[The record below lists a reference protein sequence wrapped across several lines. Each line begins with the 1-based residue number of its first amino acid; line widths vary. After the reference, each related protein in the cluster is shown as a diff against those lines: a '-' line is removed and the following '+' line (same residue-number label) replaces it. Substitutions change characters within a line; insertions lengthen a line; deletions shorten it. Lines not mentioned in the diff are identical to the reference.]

1 MCAIVGIY
9 GNEDASKLASAAL
22 FAMQHRGHEA
32 TGISS
37 GGSNDDD
44 SKKIFTVK
52 KCGFVRDVY
61 DEEAFKILKGNMAI
75 GHNRYSTAGSESTF
89 DAQPIQA
96 KYKLGEI
103 SIVHNGNLI
112 NKDEVRNR
120 LIDEGSIFQT
130 GMDTENL
137 IHLIAK
143 SSQDKLK
150 ERIIKSL
157 TKIKGAYNFIIQSRS
172 KLFVTRDPYGIRPL
186 SLGKLRSGGWIIASE
201 TCCFDLVDAQFVRD
215 VKPGEM
221 LIFHK
226 NSNEPASI
234 MIDDTKEFR
243 PCAFEYI
250 YFARPDSD
258 IDGKNVYTTRENM
271 GKVLAKNDKAKKKL
285 NIINA
290 DMVIPVPDSGV
301 PSALGYAKESGI
313 PFELGIIRNHYV
325 GRTFIEPTQAMRNM
339 KVKMKLSPM
348 KSLIKGKSLIVID
361 DSIVRGTTSKRIV
374 KMLKDAGAAEV
385 HFRVASPE
393 IKYPCFYGI
402 DTPTK
407 EELINAMK
415 SKEEVEQYIE
425 ADSLEYLSIDDLKN
439 ALGCERNYSMV
450 SFDGD
455 YFVN

>member
-1 MCAIVGIY
+1 MCAIVGVY
-9 GNEDASKLASAAL
+9 GNEDAAKLASAAL

-37 GGSNDDD
+37 GGCD
-44 SKKIFTVK
+44 SKKIYTVK
-52 KCGFVRDVY
+52 NRGYVRDVF
-61 DEEAFKILKGNMAI
+61 DEKAFKILQGTMAI
-75 GHNRYSTAGSESTF
+75 GHNRYSTAGGDSLF
-89 DAQPIQA
+89 DAQPIHA

-103 SIVHNGNLI
+103 SIVHNGNLV
-112 NKDEVRNR
+112 NKQDVRKR

-130 GMDTENL
+130 AMDTENL

-143 SSQDKLK
+143 SSQDKLRD
-150 ERIIKSL
+150 RIMKSL
-157 TKIKGAYNFIIQSRS
+157 TKVKGAYNFIIQSRS
-172 KLFVTRDPYGIRPL
+172 KLFVMRDKNGVRPL
-186 SLGKLRSGGWIIASE
+186 SIGKLKSGGWIIASE
-201 TCCFDLVDAQFVRD
+201 TCCFDLVDATFVRD

-221 LIFHK
+221 LIF
-226 NSNEPASI
+226 SDASSEPESI
-234 MIDDTKEFR
+234 QLEQGEFR
-243 PCAFEYI
+243 PCAFEYV
-250 YFARPDSD
+250 YFARPDSV
-258 IDGKNVYTTRENM
+258 IDGKNVYKTREAM
-271 GKVLAKNDKAKKKL
+271 GKILAQNDKAAL
-285 NIINA
+285 NA

-301 PSALGYAKESGI
+301 PAALGYAKESGI

-348 KSLIKGKSLIVID
+348 RSLIEGKSLVVID

-374 KMLKDAGAAEV
+374 KMLLDAGAKEV

-407 EELINAMK
+407 CELISSDK
-415 SKEEVEQYIE
+415 TVEEVKEYIQ
-425 ADSLEYLSIDDLKN
+425 ADSLAYLSTDDLRN
-439 ALGCERNYSMV
+439 ALGNDRNYSMV

-455 YFVN
+455 YFIK

>member
-1 MCAIVGIY
+1 MCAIVGIF
-9 GNEDASKLASAAL
+9 GNAAASKLAGAAL

-32 TGISS
+32 TGISA
-37 GGSNDDD
+37 GGSS
-44 SKKIFTVK
+44 SKQIVTIKNR
-52 KCGFVRDVY
+52 GFVRDVFN
-61 DEEAFKILKGNMAI
+61 EEAFKVLKGDIAI
-75 GHNRYSTAGSESTF
+75 GHNRYSTAGSDSIF

-112 NKDEVRNR
+112 NKAEVRQR

-143 SSQDKLK
+143 SSADKLQD
-150 ERIIKSL
+150 RITKSL
-157 TKIKGAYNFIIQSRS
+157 KKVKGAYNFIIQSRS
-172 KLFVTRDPYGIRPL
+172 KLFVIRDGHGIRPL
-186 SLGKLRSGGWIIASE
+186 SIGRLKTGGWIIASE
-201 TCCFDLVDAQFVRD
+201 TCCFDLVDAQFERD

-221 LIFHK
+221 LVFSK
-226 NSNEPASI
+226 DQEEPESI
-234 MIDDTKEFR
+234 MLDESKEFR

-258 IDGKNVYTTRENM
+258 INGKNVYKARENM
-271 GKVLAKNDKAKKKL
+271 GRALAAHDKDTIKV
-285 NIINA
+285 

-301 PSALGYAKESGI
+301 PAALGYAKESGI

-348 KSLIKGKSLIVID
+348 RSLIEGKSLLVID

-374 KMLKDAGAAEV
+374 KMLKDAGAKEV
-385 HFRVASPE
+385 HFRVASPM
-393 IKYPCFYGI
+393 IQHPCFYGI

-415 SKEEVEQYIE
+415 TKEEVQEYIE
-425 ADSLEYLSIDDLKN
+425 SDSLEYLTIPDLKT
-439 ALGCERNYSMV
+439 AIGDEYNYSMV

-455 YFVN
+455 YFVV

>member
-9 GNEDASKLASAAL
+9 GNDDASKLASAAL

-32 TGISS
+32 TGISA
-37 GGSNDDD
+37 GGDN
-44 SKKIFTVK
+44 SKKIVTIK
-52 KCGFVRDVY
+52 NRGYVRDVF
-61 DEEAFKILKGNMAI
+61 DEEAFKVLKGNMAI
-75 GHNRYSTAGSESTF
+75 GHNRYSTAGSESVF

-103 SIVHNGNLI
+103 SIVHNGNLT
-112 NKDEVRNR
+112 NKDEVRQR

-143 SSQDKLK
+143 SSQDKLRD
-150 ERIIKSL
+150 RITKSL
-157 TKIKGAYNFIIQSRS
+157 TKVKGAYNFIIQSRS
-172 KLFVTRDPYGIRPL
+172 KLFVIRDPHGIRPL
-186 SLGKLRSGGWIIASE
+186 SLGKLRSGGWIVASE
-201 TCCFDLVDAQFVRD
+201 TCCFDLVDADFVRD

-221 LIFHK
+221 LIFSK
-226 NSNEPASI
+226 DYEEPESI
-234 MIDDTKEFR
+234 ILDDTQEFR

-258 IDGKNVYTTRENM
+258 IDGKNVYSTRECM
-271 GKVLAKNDKAKKKL
+271 GKVLAQNDKDL
-285 NIINA
+285 LDA

-348 KSLIKGKSLIVID
+348 KSLIEGKKLVVID

-374 KMLKDAGAAEV
+374 RMLKDAGAAEV
-385 HFRVASPE
+385 HFRVASPM

-415 SKEEVEQYIE
+415 SKDEVQEYIE
-425 ADSLEYLSIDDLKN
+425 ADSLEYLSIDNLKD
-439 ALGCERNYSMV
+439 ALGHDRRYSLV

-455 YFVN
+455 YFVA

>member
-9 GNEDASKLASAAL
+9 GNDDAAKLASAAL

-32 TGISS
+32 TGISA
-37 GGSNDDD
+37 GGDN
-44 SKKIFTVK
+44 SKKIVTVK
-52 KCGFVRDVY
+52 NRGYVRDVF
-61 DEEAFKILKGNMAI
+61 DEEAFKVLKGNMAI
-75 GHNRYSTAGSESTF
+75 GHNRYSTAGSESVF

-103 SIVHNGNLI
+103 SIVHNGNLT
-112 NKDEVRNR
+112 NKDEVRQR

-143 SSQDKLK
+143 SSQDKLRD
-150 ERIIKSL
+150 RITKSL
-157 TKIKGAYNFIIQSRS
+157 TKVKGAYNFIIQSRS
-172 KLFVTRDPYGIRPL
+172 KLFVIRDPHGIRPL
-186 SLGKLRSGGWIIASE
+186 SLGKLRSGGWIVASE
-201 TCCFDLVDAQFVRD
+201 TCCFDLVDADFVRD

-221 LIFHK
+221 LIFSK
-226 NSNEPASI
+226 DYEEPESI
-234 MIDDTKEFR
+234 ILDDTQEFR

-258 IDGKNVYTTRENM
+258 IDGKNVYSTRECM
-271 GKVLAKNDKAKKKL
+271 GKVLAQNDKDL
-285 NIINA
+285 LDA

-348 KSLIKGKSLIVID
+348 KSLIEGKKLVVID

-374 KMLKDAGAAEV
+374 RMLKDAGAAEV
-385 HFRVASPE
+385 HFRVASPM

-415 SKEEVEQYIE
+415 SKDEVQEYIE
-425 ADSLEYLSIDDLKN
+425 ADSLEYLSIDNLKD
-439 ALGCERNYSMV
+439 ALGHDRRYSLV

-455 YFVN
+455 YFVA

>member
-9 GNEDASKLASAAL
+9 GNEDAAKLASAAL

-32 TGISS
+32 TGISA
-37 GGSNDDD
+37 GGDNT
-44 SKKIFTVK
+44 KKIVTVK
-52 KCGFVRDVY
+52 NRGYVRDVF
-61 DEEAFKILKGNMAI
+61 DEDAFNILKGNMAI
-75 GHNRYSTAGSESTF
+75 GHNRYSTAGSESVF

-103 SIVHNGNLI
+103 SIVHNGNLT
-112 NKDEVRNR
+112 NKDEVRQR

-143 SSQDKLK
+143 SSQDKLRD
-150 ERIIKSL
+150 RITKSL

-172 KLFVTRDPYGIRPL
+172 KLFVVRDPHGIRPL
-186 SLGKLRSGGWIIASE
+186 SIGKLRSGGYIIASE
-201 TCCFDLVDAQFVRD
+201 TCCFDLVDAEFVRD

-221 LIFHK
+221 LIFSK
-226 NSNEPASI
+226 DFEEPESI
-234 MIDDTKEFR
+234 MLDDTKEFR

-258 IDGKNVYTTRENM
+258 IDGKNVYATREAM
-271 GKVLAKNDKAKKKL
+271 GKVLASNDKNAKEQF
-285 NIINA
+285 

-348 KSLIKGKSLIVID
+348 KSLIAGKRLVVID
-361 DSIVRGTTSKRIV
+361 DSVVRGTTSKRIV

-385 HFRVASPE
+385 HFRVASPM
-393 IKYPCFYGI
+393 IKHPCFYGI

-415 SKEEVEQYIE
+415 TKDEVQEYIE
-425 ADSLEYLSIDDLKN
+425 ADSLEYLSIDDLKG
-439 ALGCERNYSMV
+439 ALGRETKYSLV

-455 YFVN
+455 YFVA

>member
-9 GNEDASKLASAAL
+9 GNDDAAKLASAAL

-32 TGISS
+32 TGISAGCS
-37 GGSNDDD
+37 TT
-44 SKKIFTVK
+44 KKIVTVK
-52 KCGFVRDVY
+52 NRGFVRDVF
-61 DEEAFKILKGNMAI
+61 DESAFKLLQGNMAI
-75 GHNRYSTAGSESTF
+75 GHNRYSTAGSDSVF

-103 SIVHNGNLI
+103 SIVHNGNLV
-112 NKDEVRNR
+112 NKNEVRQR

-143 SSQDKLK
+143 SSQDKLRD
-150 ERIIKSL
+150 RITKSL
-157 TKIKGAYNFIIQSRS
+157 TKVKGAYNFMIQSRS
-172 KLFVTRDPYGIRPL
+172 KLFVIRDPHGIRPL
-186 SLGKLRSGGWIIASE
+186 SIGKLRSGGYIVASE
-201 TCCFDLVDAQFVRD
+201 TCCFDLVDAEFVRD

-221 LIFHK
+221 LIF
-226 NSNEPASI
+226 SEEFPDAESI
-234 MIDDTKEFR
+234 MLDETKEFR

-258 IDGKNVYTTRENM
+258 IDGKNVYAAREEM
-271 GKVLAKNDKAKKKL
+271 GKALALNDKD
-285 NIINA
+285 IIDA

-301 PSALGYAKESGI
+301 PAALGYAKASGI

-348 KSLIKGKSLIVID
+348 KSLIEGKKLVVID

-385 HFRVASPE
+385 HFRVASPKIE
-393 IKYPCFYGI
+393 YPCFYGI

-407 EELINAMK
+407 EELINAVNTQD
-415 SKEEVEQYIE
+415 EVQEYIE
-425 ADSLEYLSIDDLKN
+425 ADSLEYLSIDNLKD
-439 ALGCERNYSMV
+439 ALGRDRNYSMV

-455 YFVN
+455 YFVE